1 MKEINDSF
9 RYERLSQDEA
19 SRRISVLINM
29 LNDFISTLGYA
40 KQSVKISK
48 QAVFNI
54 VADVDTELMK
64 IKTFHGVYASEC
76 KEISLLCY
84 YFLKRKPIIFE
95 STEGEDTINEK
106 FCVYLI
112 LSRLNVKARDKVV
125 TKEYIEYLVYMF
137 YRGEL
142 SKDAIYMLAMTIEMM
157 RSIGD

>member
-1 MKEINDSF
+1 MKENNDSF
-9 RYERLSQDEA
+9 RYERLSPDET
-19 SRRISVLINM
+19 SRRISVLFNM
-29 LNDFISTLGYA
+29 LNDFISTGYA
-40 KQSVKISK
+40 KQNVKISK

-64 IKTFHGVYASEC
+64 IKTFHGMYASEC
-76 KEISLLCY
+76 KETSLLCY
-84 YFLKRKPIIFE
+84 YFLKRKPIIYE
-95 STEGEDTINEK
+95 SAEGEDTINEK

-112 LSRLNVKARDKVV
+112 LSRLNVKARDKIV
-125 TKEYIEYLVYMF
+125 TKDYIEYLVYMF